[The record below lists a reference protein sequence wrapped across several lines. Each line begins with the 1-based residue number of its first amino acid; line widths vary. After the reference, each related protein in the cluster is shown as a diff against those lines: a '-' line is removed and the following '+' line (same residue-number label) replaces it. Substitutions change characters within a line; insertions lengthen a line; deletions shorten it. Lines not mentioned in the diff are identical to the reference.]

1 MVCSKREEAETATSS
16 SKRKREELRPINLD
30 KLVRCKFNVIEGA
43 VTFTL
48 PVCEFWE
55 WRALIASEMGLPG
68 KEREY

>member
-1 MVCSKREEAETATSS
+1 MVCSKREEAEIATSS
-16 SKRKREELRPINLD
+16 SKRPREELIPINLD

-55 WRALIASEMGLPG
+55 CLALSANEMGLPG
-68 KEREY
+68 KERDY